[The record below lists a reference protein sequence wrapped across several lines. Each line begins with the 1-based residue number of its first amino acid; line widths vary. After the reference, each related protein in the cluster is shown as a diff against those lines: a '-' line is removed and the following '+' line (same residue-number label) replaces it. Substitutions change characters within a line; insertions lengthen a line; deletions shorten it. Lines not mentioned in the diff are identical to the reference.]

1 MVGPPAPGAA
11 GKGEDMTDN
20 DPDDDLVFNPFDP
33 GQTRTSWE
41 KLARLRSECPVSRPF
56 EHFVYTA
63 KYDDSRDVFR
73 DGTRF
78 FYGPAGMRKPGSDV
92 PYEERF
98 LGEIDAPEHP
108 RIRRIMLRFFTPAA
122 AQAVEPFTRAY
133 VRERLERFAALGA
146 AEFRTE
152 FSDIM
157 PIAVTA
163 HVIGMP
169 AETIAQ
175 LTRDMVDIQDTESFL
190 TGNVGVI
197 DAFPQLSAYADT
209 AIDER
214 LSAAEP
220 PDDLITAML
229 TANLDGERMS
239 PRQARTLIVNLL
251 AGSTSTTAT
260 LDNLVYRLLSDPGFE
275 AGLRADPSLIAK
287 AVEESLRLEP
297 PVLFLFREARVD
309 TELSGC
315 PVHQGERICM
325 GIGSANR
332 DEERFADSEDFR
344 LDRQGEPEHL
354 SFGWG
359 PHLCL
364 GAHLARMEARVVLE
378 ELFDLFP
385 PGGLAL
391 APGYHYEF
399 PKDDFL
405 RYGPQRLDIV
415 VSRTSR

>member
-1 MVGPPAPGAA
+1 
-11 GKGEDMTDN
+11 MTTT
-20 DPDDDLVFNPFDP
+20 DDDLVFNPFDP

-41 KLARLRSECPVSRPF
+41 KLARLRRECPVSRPF
-56 EHFVYTA
+56 EQFVYTA
-63 KYDDSRDVFR
+63 RYDDSRDVFR

-78 FYGPAGMRKPGSDV
+78 HYGAAGMRKPGADI

-108 RIRRIMLRFFTPAA
+108 RIRRVFLRFFTPAA
-122 AQAVEPFTRAY
+122 AAREEPFARAY
-133 VRERLERFAALGA
+133 IRERLERFAGLGA
-146 AEFRTE
+146 GEFRTE
-152 FSDIM
+152 FSDIV
-157 PIAVTA
+157 PIAITA
-163 HVIGMP
+163 HVLGMSDEV
-169 AETIAQ
+169 ARA

-190 TGNVGVI
+190 SGTLGVI
-197 DAFPQLSAYADT
+197 DAFPQLSAYADA

-214 LSAAEP
+214 LSATDP

-229 TANLDGERMS
+229 TADLDGERMTR
-239 PRQARTLIVNLL
+239 RQARTLLVNLL

-260 LDNLVYRLLSDPGFE
+260 FDNLVYRLV
-275 AGLRADPSLIAK
+275 ADPDFDAQLRGDRSLIAK

-297 PVLFLFREARVD
+297 PVLFLFREAKVD

-315 PVHQGERICM
+315 PVQKGERICM

-332 DEERFADSEDFR
+332 DEERFAESETFR
-344 LDRQGEPEHL
+344 LDREGEPEHL

-364 GAHLARMEARVVLE
+364 GAHLARMEARVLIE

-385 PGGLAL
+385 PEGLAL
-391 APGYHYEF
+391 APGYQYQF
-399 PKDDFL
+399 PADDFL
-405 RYGPQRLDIV
+405 RYAPDRLDLVI
-415 VSRTSR
+415 RATNR